1 MIRRLWNVYRRWCC
15 RMLEAAAGSRGDY
28 ATAHHW
34 LKEAD
39 RFK

>member
-1 MIRRLWNVYRRWCC
+1 MRRLWQRWRC

-34 LKEAD
+34 LRQAE
-39 RFK
+39 RWQ